1 MSLVA
6 QNRQVVLAIIFPALE
21 RNTRSHWNQ
30 AVHGLTLN
38 VRKMFLEM
46 DQELFQECQRKYQE
60 DESKAKSIEET
71 RELTWKRLEAA
82 GNQRSNSGMMNTL
95 ASSDGVTRTM
105 AAPNKTAGSGA
116 PVPGLSPVLE
126 K

>member
-6 QNRQVVLAIIFPALE
+6 QNRQVVLPIIFPALE

-60 DESKAKSIEET
+60 DEAKAKGVEEM

-82 GNQRSNSGMMNTL
+82 GNQRRNSSMSNSL
-95 ASSDGVTRTM
+95 ASADVVMGTSTV
-105 AAPNKTAGSGA
+105 PNKIAVPAAGQSA
-116 PVPGLSPVLE
+116 VFE